1 MVTTAQQIRDA
12 ATASVAMQTA
22 AVVPDASDLASQLA
36 AANRR
41 ISELQTQLEPVDPV
55 VGDTRI
61 YHSSIPFIRVPIMRA
76 PGHCTNVQFIAGV
89 METSDPAVIEVMEA
103 AILAGGSGFSH
114 AVDKTPNEAEQVMRA
129 DLANLA
135 ATAHKKMVAAGE
147 KTA

>member
-12 ATASVAMQTA
+12 ATASVAMQSATTT
-22 AVVPDASDLASQLA
+22 PDANDIASQLA

-41 ISELQTQLEPVDPV
+41 IAELQSQLAPVEV

-103 AILAGGSGFSH
+103 AITAGGSGFSH
-114 AVDKTPNEAEQVMRA
+114 AIDTTPNAAEQVMRA

-135 ATAHKKMVAAGE
+135 AIAHKKMVAAGE

>member
-1 MVTTAQQIRDA
+1 MVTTVQQIRDA

-22 AVVPDASDLASQLA
+22 TTAPDASDLASQLA

-41 ISELQTQLEPVDPV
+41 IAELQATLEPVKQ
-55 VGDTRI
+55 VGDIRI

-114 AVDKTPNEAEQVMRA
+114 AINNTPNEAEQVMRA